1 MLQGKRFVKLL
12 KYTFCFNMIT
22 YPSEENLTYQIL
34 TLKTGKTPKWK
45 QKIHFEI
52 RPGWNGCYC
61 LSQSPAT
68 TQRSNSSLRW
78 YRARKPSPD
87 LTLWLSN
94 PKWPWTVSGNRSL
107 EQIYSTNAQVT
118 TGVCDLIPAESF
130 AVLQKTDTLN
140 AFFAL
145 NKILHM
151 KMSRRKIRV
160 NESEFPKS
168 CYYHHCS
175 VIKTTAL
182 SKILQNTVMALS
194 HKSVAIICIFHKS
207 EFRHHDLYCEINKSK
222 KCCLQRSHVARRAPR
237 LSSCY
242 LQSAAVSLLQNHLHV
257 V

>member
-1 MLQGKRFVKLL
+1 M
-12 KYTFCFNMIT
+12 
-22 YPSEENLTYQIL
+22 
-34 TLKTGKTPKWK
+34 
-45 QKIHFEI
+45 
-52 RPGWNGCYC
+52 
-61 LSQSPAT
+61 
-68 TQRSNSSLRW
+68 
-78 YRARKPSPD
+78 
-87 LTLWLSN
+87 
-94 PKWPWTVSGNRSL
+94 
-107 EQIYSTNAQVT
+107 
-118 TGVCDLIPAESF
+118 
-130 AVLQKTDTLN
+130 LQKTDTLN